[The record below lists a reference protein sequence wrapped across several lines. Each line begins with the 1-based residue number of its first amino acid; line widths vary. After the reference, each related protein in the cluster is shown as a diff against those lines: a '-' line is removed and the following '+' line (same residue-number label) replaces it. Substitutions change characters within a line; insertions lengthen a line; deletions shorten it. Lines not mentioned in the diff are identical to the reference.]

1 MPLRDISLPYLLF
14 APGFYALRAALK
26 NSFLSQYIVESYAV
40 LVMPRILLALAGLVN
55 YCLVRKLCQVF
66 SVDKSLAEWYWMASY
81 PTWTFLTRS
90 FSNTTETLLFS
101 LVCMLLLDLNQ
112 CCTSMK
118 LWSAVPETT
127 PGEQCSAGKRCRKLT
142 KYSLLLGI
150 VLCMGI
156 FNRPTFGLFVFAPL
170 MWWLDQLGS
179 AQLRRTFAGLTMSL
193 IGAGFLLVFAVMS
206 VCNSLY
212 YSPEFYHILGDLCIN
227 VWQWNT
233 DAVLQ
238 TGHSAMSALRIPP
251 LNFIQYNLHAGNL
264 AEHGLHPWYTHF
276 LVNFPLLLGPLAL
289 LFYWDLA
296 VLLRHCRQKHF
307 TDVLYGIVVLP
318 VLSLSFFPHQEAR
331 FLLPVLP
338 VAVVCAAR
346 NSLAKW
352 KSFKTVTLLFNIL
365 AFGLFGW
372 LHQGGMVPALSAL
385 QNHMK
390 NISTIPA
397 NYGAHFHVVA
407 YTAYMPPRH
416 LLFAESSKIQLHV
429 HDMIGAHNHPP
440 TFQLQ
445 MEELNSS
452 CQKELLKC
460 HFFILL
466 PTTAVHDLRSISG
479 WQLTEEAEFCP
490 HISMER
496 LPTSTS
502 LRTTEDLYELLQ
514 QLCLKVISVKM

>member
-1 MPLRDISLPYLLF
+1 MCIRDS
-14 APGFYALRAALK
+14 
-26 NSFLSQYIVESYAV
+26 
-40 LVMPRILLALAGLVN
+40 
-55 YCLVRKLCQVF
+55 
-66 SVDKSLAEWYWMASY
+66 
-81 PTWTFLTRS
+81 
-90 FSNTTETLLFS
+90 
-101 LVCMLLLDLNQ
+101 
-112 CCTSMK
+112 
-118 LWSAVPETT
+118 
-127 PGEQCSAGKRCRKLT
+127 
-142 KYSLLLGI
+142 
-150 VLCMGI
+150 
-156 FNRPTFGLFVFAPL
+156 
-170 MWWLDQLGS
+170 
-179 AQLRRTFAGLTMSL
+179 
-193 IGAGFLLVFAVMS
+193 
-206 VCNSLY
+206 

-372 LHQGGMVPALSAL
+372 LHQGGIVPALSAL

-429 HDMIGAHNHPP
+429 HDMIGANNHPP

-490 HISMER
+490 HMSMER

-502 LRTTEDLYELLQ
+502 LRTTEDLYELLR
-514 QLCLKVISVKM
+514 QLCLKVISVKMWETGGICLWGAMTVKHFGEGREGDALTQESQYSCGGASGWLSHQHRWSVNCSSLVRQSTLGQHQLCSWRWATVSHCAVGSQHWDNQVLFLEGCLDHHEAVSVGMISASFLEVIINCSSLPYSHH